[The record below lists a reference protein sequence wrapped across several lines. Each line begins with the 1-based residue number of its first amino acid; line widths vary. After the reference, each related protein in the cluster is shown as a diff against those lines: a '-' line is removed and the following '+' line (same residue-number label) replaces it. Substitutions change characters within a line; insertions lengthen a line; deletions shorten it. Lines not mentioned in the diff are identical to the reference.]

1 MKAAAI
7 LCLLCFT
14 LVKSQ
19 DQTLS
24 ELLAPFM
31 GQIRS
36 EVNNLYVRADTNNN
50 GHFDLD
56 DLRSVFEEYDIN
68 KNHEVTRDEFVQH
81 FAGNSSTLRI
91 VALGLF
97 LDMDSD
103 KNGMLEQ
110 NDATTYF
117 NKIDTDDDGEVN
129 REEFVSFFT
138 QLFEQLFLIQIIVS
152 HGGLTTTHA
161 P

>member
-1 MKAAAI
+1 MDVI
-7 LCLLCFT
+7 SSDSSQSDDDMSEYIHSVCCR
-14 LVKSQ
+14 KSQ

-68 KNHEVTRDEFVQH
+68 SECER
-81 FAGNSSTLRI
+81 
-91 VALGLF
+91 
-97 LDMDSD
+97 
-103 KNGMLEQ
+103 
-110 NDATTYF
+110 
-117 NKIDTDDDGEVN
+117 
-129 REEFVSFFT
+129 
-138 QLFEQLFLIQIIVS
+138 
-152 HGGLTTTHA
+152 
-161 P
+161 